1 MGFGSE
7 PMPPHNLTYTVLG
20 AAMLWVGWFGFNAG
34 SELASNDAATMAFA
48 VTHLSAAAGVVG
60 WTVLEWA
67 VHKKPTALGAAS
79 GAIAGL
85 VCITPAAGFVQPMPA
100 ILMGFIAGILCF
112 FAVTTMKNKLG
123 YDDSLDA
130 FGVHG
135 IGGTIGALLTGIF
148 ASSQVNGV
156 DGSVEQFTGQL
167 VSVIVTVVYAG
178 GVSWIL
184 LKILDKTMGLRVDEE
199 SETRGLDLSEHG
211 EEGYIWL

>member
-1 MGFGSE
+1 
-7 PMPPHNLTYTVLG
+7 
-20 AAMLWVGWFGFNAG
+20 
-34 SELASNDAATMAFA
+34 MAFA

-60 WTVLEWA
+60 WTVFEWA

-148 ASSQVNGV
+148 ASSQVAGV
-156 DGSVEQFTGQL
+156 DGSVEQFRGQL